1 MEGEKL
7 LLRHTAKIKD
17 DFSLKTIESRD
28 RQFLIEKLIH
38 NIEFK
43 DHYQNST
50 EKNPQIIETIESN
63 YKVNRRVYQSL
74 FPDIAENFFEHI
86 HSLDPDEI
94 QELDSGIKENGWGV
108 ESITEIENAQH
119 SLTIFPMFYYRN
131 GRIPFNN
138 GLIIV
143 PDGEVPDVMEKI
155 NLKNLYQLFKE
166 TKSHGI
172 VSLHFLC
179 SLGIFFGLQP
189 SIRKDALIELYQNR
203 SYGTLSGTKNHEF
216 ESVSDLIS
224 D

>member
-1 MEGEKL
+1 M
-7 LLRHTAKIKD
+7 
-17 DFSLKTIESRD
+17 
-28 RQFLIEKLIH
+28 
-38 NIEFK
+38 
-43 DHYQNST
+43 
-50 EKNPQIIETIESN
+50 
-63 YKVNRRVYQSL
+63 NRRVYQSL

-203 SYGTLSGTKNHEF
+203 SYGTLSGTKSHEF

-224 D
+224 ELNFFIK